1 MYGRLTPNP
10 RATSPLHQIN
20 LEIISEMK
28 CKKDFPMVNIIAYGI
43 ALMFYLVCGALLY
56 AFGGM
61 SSKGAPRFGSDGKRA
76 WLEV

>member
-1 MYGRLTPNP
+1 
-10 RATSPLHQIN
+10 
-20 LEIISEMK
+20 MK